1 MYTVKEN
8 GNLIGKM
15 NVECLRRWL
24 LKRRSPIQTDITIQN
39 LNVFGRVS
47 VEKVV
52 IRKFITKGENK
63 Q

>member
-1 MYTVKEN
+1 MYTITEN
-8 GNLIGKM
+8 GNIIGKM

-24 LKRRSPIQTDITIQN
+24 LKRRSPTQTELTIQN

-52 IRKFITKGENK
+52 IRKFITKGEN
-63 Q
+63 

>member
-1 MYTVKEN
+1 MMYTVTEN

-24 LKRRSPIQTDITIQN
+24 LKRRSPIQTELTIQN

-47 VEKVV
+47 MGKVV
-52 IRKFITKGENK
+52 IRKFVTKGEN
-63 Q
+63 

>member
-1 MYTVKEN
+1 MYTITEN

-24 LKRRSPIQTDITIQN
+24 LKRRSPTQTDITIQN

-47 VEKVV
+47 MGKVV
-52 IRKFITKGENK
+52 IRKFVTKGEN
-63 Q
+63 

>member
-52 IRKFITKGENK
+52 IRKFITKGEN
-63 Q
+63 

>member
-1 MYTVKEN
+1 MMYTITEN

-24 LKRRSPIQTDITIQN
+24 LKRRSPIQTELTMQN

-47 VEKVV
+47 MGKVV
-52 IRKFITKGENK
+52 IRKFVAKGEN
-63 Q
+63 

>member
-1 MYTVKEN
+1 MMYTITEN

-24 LKRRSPIQTDITIQN
+24 LKRRSPIQTELTMQN

-47 VEKVV
+47 MGKVV
-52 IRKFITKGENK
+52 IRKFVTKGEN
-63 Q
+63 